1 MILVMMK
8 MRMVIMMIKMV
19 DNTADDDGSDGAD
32 HGDTD
37 VDADA
42 DDHENMDNDTTK
54 HDDADN
60 NMQTMI
66 QWQKV
71 IICYNSICR
80 QLVNTATATRR
91 KYKPMRQLA
100 HTRKCKI

>member
-1 MILVMMK
+1 MA
-8 MRMVIMMIKMV
+8 IMMIKMV

-32 HGDTD
+32 RGDTD

-71 IICYNSICR
+71 IICYNSIRR
-80 QLVNTATATRR
+80 QLVNTATSTRR
-91 KYKPMRQLA
+91 KYKPMRQLG

>member
-1 MILVMMK
+1 
-8 MRMVIMMIKMV
+8 MMIKMV

-32 HGDTD
+32 RGDTD

-71 IICYNSICR
+71 ITCYNSIHR
-80 QLVNTATATRR
+80 QLVNTATSTRR
-91 KYKPMRQLA
+91 KYKPMRQLG